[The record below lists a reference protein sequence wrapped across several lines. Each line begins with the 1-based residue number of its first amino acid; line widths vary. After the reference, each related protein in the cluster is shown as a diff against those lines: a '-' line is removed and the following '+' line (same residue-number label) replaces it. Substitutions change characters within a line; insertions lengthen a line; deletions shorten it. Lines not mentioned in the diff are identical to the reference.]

1 MAIDLEIPGT
11 TAQGVCPLSSMQ
23 QSMLWNSQLTPQPG
37 LDIEQVIG
45 ELRERLDLRAFER
58 AWQRV
63 IERHAIL
70 RTGFR
75 WREVAGPRQEIYE
88 HVPLHFEFKDWRK
101 LGSGKQ
107 KKQYA
112 AWLRED
118 RQRGFDLGAP
128 PLMRV
133 TVFGVAEGNY
143 RFVWTFHHVL
153 LDATAFSIVLEELF
167 AFYEA
172 LRAGYEL

>member
-1 MAIDLEIPGT
+1 
-11 TAQGVCPLSSMQ
+11 
-23 QSMLWNSQLTPQPG
+23 
-37 LDIEQVIG
+37 
-45 ELRERLDLRAFER
+45 
-58 AWQRV
+58 
-63 IERHAIL
+63 
-70 RTGFR
+70 
-75 WREVAGPRQEIYE
+75 
-88 HVPLHFEFKDWRK
+88 KDWRK

-172 LRAGYEL
+172 LRAGYELELSPPRAYGEYVAWLAEQDPGESFWRELLRGFEEPTPLVVAHSSARALVKGEET